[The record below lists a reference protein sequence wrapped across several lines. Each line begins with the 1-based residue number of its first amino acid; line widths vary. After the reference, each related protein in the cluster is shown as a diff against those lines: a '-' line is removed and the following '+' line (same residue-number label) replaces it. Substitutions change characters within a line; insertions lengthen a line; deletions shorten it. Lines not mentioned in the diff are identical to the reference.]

1 MSGFDK
7 VYNEQC
13 ARIWNQPRSE
23 NPTYKIQ
30 RAGYYGDK
38 FMVMEMHKGWGIG
51 VGLPTYDTRE
61 EAEQF
66 IKEYTA

>member
-7 VYNEQC
+7 VYNDEC

-23 NPTYKIQ
+23 NPVYEIR

-38 FMVMEMHKGWGIG
+38 FSITERHNGWGIG
-51 VGLPTYDTRE
+51 VGGTFDTRE

>member
-1 MSGFDK
+1 MSGFDA

-13 ARIWNQPRSE
+13 ARIWNQPRSK
-23 NPTYKIQ
+23 NPTYEI
-30 RAGYYGDK
+30 RRTGYYGDK
-38 FMVMEMHKGWGIG
+38 FMIMEMHKGWGIG
-51 VGLPTYDTRE
+51 VGGIYLTRE

>member
-1 MSGFDK
+1 MSGFDA

-23 NPTYKIQ
+23 NPTYEI
-30 RAGYYGDK
+30 RRTGYYGDK
-38 FMVMEMHKGWGIG
+38 FMIMEMHKGWGIG
-51 VGLPTYDTRE
+51 VGGIYLTRE

>member
-1 MSGFDK
+1 MSGFDA

-23 NPTYKIQ
+23 SPVYEIR

-38 FMVMEMHKGWGIG
+38 FCIVETHEGWGIG
-51 VGLPTYDTRE
+51 VGGTYDTRE

>member
-1 MSGFDK
+1 MSGFDA

-23 NPTYKIQ
+23 NPVYEIR

-51 VGLPTYDTRE
+51 VGGIYLTRE

>member
-1 MSGFDK
+1 MSGFDA

-23 NPTYKIQ
+23 NPTYKIL

-38 FMVMEMHKGWGIG
+38 FRIEEQHEGWGIG
-51 VGLPTYDTRE
+51 VGTTYDTRE

-66 IKEYTA
+66 IKDYTA

>member
-1 MSGFDK
+1 MSGFDQ

-23 NPTYKIQ
+23 NPVYEI
-30 RAGYYGDK
+30 RSAGYYGDK
-38 FMVMEMHKGWGIG
+38 FMIMEMHKGWGIG
-51 VGLPTYDTRE
+51 VGATYDTKE

-66 IKEYTA
+66 IKEYTNG